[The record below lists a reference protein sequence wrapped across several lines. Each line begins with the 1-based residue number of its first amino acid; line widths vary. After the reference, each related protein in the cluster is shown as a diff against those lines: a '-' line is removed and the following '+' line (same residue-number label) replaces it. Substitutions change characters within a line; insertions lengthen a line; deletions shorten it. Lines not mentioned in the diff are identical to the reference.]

1 MAERNKAAEKKKS
14 RRPVPRVDEE
24 SRPFW
29 EACARHELYVQQC
42 RGCGRAF
49 YYPRGFC
56 LHDLAA
62 DFDWLRCSG
71 KGTVYTFTVTHQNQ
85 SAGFRDTLPY
95 VVAYVELEEGVRML
109 TNIVDCDPE
118 QVRIGM
124 PVEVTFEDL
133 TDEVSVP
140 LFRPAA
146 A

>member
-1 MAERNKAAEKKKS
+1 M
-14 RRPVPRVDEE
+14 
-24 SRPFW
+24 
-29 EACARHELYVQQC
+29 
-42 RGCGRAF
+42 F

-56 LHDLAA
+56 LHDLTA

-85 SAGFRDTLPY
+85 SAGFRENLPY
-95 VVAYVELEEGVRML
+95 VMAYVELEEGVRML

>member
-1 MAERNKAAEKKKS
+1 MAEEKKKS

-29 EACARHELYVQQC
+29 EACARHELYVQKC
-42 RGCGRAF
+42 RACGRVF

-56 LHDLAA
+56 LHDLTA

-85 SAGFRDTLPY
+85 SAGFRENLPY
-95 VVAYVELEEGVRML
+95 VMAYVELEEGVRML

-133 TDEVSVP
+133 TDTVSVP

>member
-1 MAERNKAAEKKKS
+1 MAERNKTEEKKKS

-29 EACARHELYVQQC
+29 EACARHELYVQKC
-42 RGCGRAF
+42 RGCGRVF

-56 LHDLAA
+56 PPDLTA

-71 KGTVYTFTVTHQNQ
+71 KGTVYTFTVTRQNQ
-85 SAGFRDTLPY
+85 SAGFRDNLPY
-95 VVAYVELEEGVRML
+95 VMAYVELEEGVRML

>member
-1 MAERNKAAEKKKS
+1 M
-14 RRPVPRVDEE
+14 PRVDEE

-29 EACARHELYVQQC
+29 EACARHELYVQKC
-42 RGCGRAF
+42 RACGRVF

-56 LHDLAA
+56 LHDLTA

-71 KGTVYTFTVTHQNQ
+71 KGTVYTFTVTRQNQ
-85 SAGFRDTLPY
+85 SAGFRDNLPY
-95 VVAYVELEEGVRML
+95 VMAYVELEEGVRML

>member
-1 MAERNKAAEKKKS
+1 M
-14 RRPVPRVDEE
+14 PRVDEE

-29 EACARHELYVQQC
+29 EACARHELYVQKC
-42 RGCGRAF
+42 RACGRVF

-56 LHDLAA
+56 LHDLTA

-85 SAGFRDTLPY
+85 STGFRENLPY
-95 VVAYVELEEGVRML
+95 VMAYVELEEGVRML

>member
-1 MAERNKAAEKKKS
+1 MAEEKKKS
-14 RRPVPRVDEE
+14 RRPVPHVDEE

-42 RGCGRAF
+42 RACGRVF

-56 LHDLAA
+56 LHDLTA

-71 KGTVYTFTVTHQNQ
+71 KGTVYTFTVTRQNQ

-95 VVAYVELEEGVRML
+95 VMAYVELEEGVRML

>member
-1 MAERNKAAEKKKS
+1 MAEEKKKS

-29 EACARHELYVQQC
+29 EACARHELYVQKC
-42 RGCGRAF
+42 RACGRVF

-56 LHDLAA
+56 LHDLTA

-85 SAGFRDTLPY
+85 SAGFRENLPY

-133 TDEVSVP
+133 TDTVSVP